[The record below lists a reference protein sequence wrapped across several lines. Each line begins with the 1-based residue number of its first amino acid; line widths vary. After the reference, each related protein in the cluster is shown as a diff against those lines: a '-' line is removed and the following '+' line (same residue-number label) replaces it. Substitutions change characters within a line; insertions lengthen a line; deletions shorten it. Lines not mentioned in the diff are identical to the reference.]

1 MQAMDDL
8 ALLREYAAHGS
19 ETAFTELVSRRVG
32 FVYSA
37 ALRQVGDPQLAEE
50 VTQAVFNILARKA
63 AEISDKTVLTGW
75 LFKTTRFTALAQL
88 RAAARR
94 RQREQE
100 VQMQTELQRTA
111 PDPLWDLISPLLDEA
126 LMQLG
131 EKDRQAVLLHFFEGK
146 TFTEVGAALRT
157 SEDGARKRTGR
168 ALGKLRLYLSKHGVV
183 STTAIIAGTVSANSV
198 QAAPATLVKSVTT
211 VALAKGAAAG
221 GSTMVLV
228 KGALKIMAWTNAKTV
243 IAVTASLLVVAGTTT
258 FIVSQLDSFRVGD
271 QLWADIDRVDLDKA
285 PAALILRPTHF
296 AGVRIPNGQSL
307 TLSKRVTSN
316 GRIQMIGKEIDFRD
330 LIRHAYDLDSKFYSV
345 RTLYPAGLPQ
355 GRYDFLATL
364 SDHPE
369 EKLQAEIRKQF
380 GYVAHVEVRETD
392 VLLLTVVNPALLEAK
407 AVAGSTLQWFNET
420 QSLPTIATSWENSL
434 QIPIVDKT
442 GSTNRY
448 DPRTILVP
456 YRPDLAVVNRALRT
470 NLGLQLVPGRE
481 PIEMLV
487 VERVKN

>member
-1 MQAMDDL
+1 
-8 ALLREYAAHGS
+8 
-19 ETAFTELVSRRVG
+19 
-32 FVYSA
+32 
-37 ALRQVGDPQLAEE
+37 
-50 VTQAVFNILARKA
+50 
-63 AEISDKTVLTGW
+63 
-75 LFKTTRFTALAQL
+75 
-88 RAAARR
+88 
-94 RQREQE
+94 
-100 VQMQTELQRTA
+100 
-111 PDPLWDLISPLLDEA
+111 
-126 LMQLG
+126 
-131 EKDRQAVLLHFFEGK
+131 
-146 TFTEVGAALRT
+146 
-157 SEDGARKRTGR
+157 
-168 ALGKLRLYLSKHGVV
+168 
-183 STTAIIAGTVSANSV
+183 
-198 QAAPATLVKSVTT
+198 
-211 VALAKGAAAG
+211 
-221 GSTMVLV
+221 
-228 KGALKIMAWTNAKTV
+228 MAWTNAKTV